1 MIHADPTAI
10 GLGPAPFFRRGT
22 RYRGLSRGLRLLD
35 NFERLHRSCE
45 RLEALVQDGDE
56 DLKDHAIE
64 RLAGRMERLGRI
76 RGELA
81 FVLGEVS

>member
-1 MIHADPTAI
+1 MIHTDPTAI

-22 RYRGLSRGLRLLD
+22 RYRGLSRGMRLLEIYD
-35 NFERLHRSCE
+35 RLHNSCA
-45 RLEALVQDGDE
+45 RLEALVDEGPE
-56 DLKDHAIE
+56 DLKDHAID

-81 FVLGEVS
+81 SILGEAL